1 MFKETG
7 YGNISGFLTYRFIYA
22 ETRKHDNLKVYETNG
37 KEGEGYMKRRI
48 FAGFLAGVLI
58 LGSST
63 VYAEVGG
70 IDIIGDTVVEI
81 GTETIAASA
90 DENETED
97 ANLVQSYH
105 GEEEIKVSSL
115 QELEPGADRGVHTSS
130 YISPYITSIKN
141 QNPYGTCWAHAAMAS
156 AEADLWKKGLADS
169 TIDLSEWQLAYFF
182 YHTVED
188 PLGGTAG
195 DSVTVVTDSSAEDYL
210 DRGGNQQLATY
221 RLATWQGVTQE
232 ADAPYSTVYNDR
244 TKTLDDALAYGKDA
258 YHLENAY
265 WVSMKDRDIV
275 KQLIMEYGACAASYY
290 HDSAYFNSSSQWNRS
305 EPLAEYKPTGTS
317 TNHAITIVGWDDNY
331 SKDNFGTYKPS
342 SNGAWLC
349 KNSWGSNWSKDG
361 LFYISYEDSPNL
373 NGNAYFYD
381 YGTGDN
387 YDYNYQYDGG
397 VGMSTYSVANAA
409 NVYTANSAE
418 TLKAVGFYTEDVQYT
433 CTIKI
438 YKNCTGNPVS
448 GTLVSTQTATEPY
461 AGFHTVVLDTPVD
474 LNAGD
479 TYSVVVYQTTSS
491 GTPKV
496 PIDVSFSWNWLTG
509 VSSAKTG
516 QSFISSSGSYWQ
528 DVSASGYNCRIKAYT
543 DKRDTTTPADV
554 KVSRI
559 TLSASTG
566 LTLTK
571 GQTQKLTATVA
582 PANATNKT
590 VTWKTS
596 NKNVATVSENG
607 LVTAVGGG
615 DATITCTAKDGSNV
629 KATCKVTVTVPVS
642 GIQLS
647 QTSAAL
653 TVGDTLTLTKTIYP
667 SDATNQ
673 AVTWMSSSDAVASV
687 DSNGK
692 ITAKTA
698 GSAVITC
705 KSVSD
710 NSVVG
715 ICNVTVKA
723 KVQTPSEI
731 KVNKITL
738 NKTTA
743 SVTKG
748 KTLQLIATVT
758 PGNATKKEVK
768 WSTSNKNV
776 ATVSENGLVTA
787 VGGGDATIT
796 CTAKDGSNVKAT
808 CKVTVTVPV
817 SGIQLSQTSAALTVG
832 DTLTLTK
839 TIYPSDATNQAVT
852 WMSSSD
858 AVASVDSNGKIT
870 AKTAGSAVIT
880 CKSVS
885 DNSVVGIC
893 NVTVKAKVQTP
904 SEIKVNK
911 ITLNKTTAS
920 VTKGKTLQLIATVT
934 PGNATKKEVKW
945 STSNKNVA
953 MVSTSGLVTAK
964 SAGTATITC
973 TAQDG
978 SGVKA
983 TCKITVKNPV
993 VKVTKVTLNKTTAT
1007 LAPKETLT
1015 LKATV
1020 TPTNATNKAVTWK
1033 SSNTKI
1039 ATVSSS
1045 GKVTAKA
1052 AGTVT
1057 ITCRAKD
1064 GSGKKATCK
1073 ITVYTNTEAYVARIY
1088 TKALGR
1094 AAEPAGLKYW
1104 VGEINAKRKT
1114 PVEVAELFFFA
1125 PEFTNKKLNNTAY
1138 VKVLYRTFMGREAD
1152 QGGLNY
1158 WIGRLNKG
1166 ESRKSVLE
1174 AFAGCPEFKQIVKSF
1189 GL

>member
-1 MFKETG
+1 
-7 YGNISGFLTYRFIYA
+7 
-22 ETRKHDNLKVYETNG
+22 
-37 KEGEGYMKRRI
+37 MKRRI
-48 FAGFLAGVLI
+48 LAGILAGVL
-58 LGSST
+58 LMGT
-63 VYAEVGG
+63 TAVYAETGNADG
-70 IDIIGDTVVEI
+70 NDIITGI
-81 GTETIAASA
+81 ISTETGVKSVDEGGVQGNDA
-90 DENETED
+90 DMI
-97 ANLVQSYH
+97 LSYH

-397 VGMSTYSVANAA
+397 VGLSTYSVANAA

-582 PANATNKT
+582 PANAT
-590 VTWKTS
+590 
-596 NKNVATVSENG
+596 
-607 LVTAVGGG
+607 
-615 DATITCTAKDGSNV
+615 
-629 KATCKVTVTVPVS
+629 
-642 GIQLS
+642 
-647 QTSAAL
+647 
-653 TVGDTLTLTKTIYP
+653 
-667 SDATNQ
+667 
-673 AVTWMSSSDAVASV
+673 
-687 DSNGK
+687 
-692 ITAKTA
+692 
-698 GSAVITC
+698 
-705 KSVSD
+705 
-710 NSVVG
+710 
-715 ICNVTVKA
+715 
-723 KVQTPSEI
+723 
-731 KVNKITL
+731 
-738 NKTTA
+738 
-743 SVTKG
+743 
-748 KTLQLIATVT
+748 
-758 PGNATKKEVK
+758 KKEVK

-852 WMSSSD
+852 WTSSSD

-870 AKTAGSAVIT
+870 AKTAGSAMIT

-920 VTKGKTLQLIATVT
+920 VTKGKTLQLTATVT

-1104 VGEINAKRKT
+1104 VGEIKAKRKT

-1166 ESRKSVLE
+1166 ESRKSVLK

>member
-1 MFKETG
+1 
-7 YGNISGFLTYRFIYA
+7 
-22 ETRKHDNLKVYETNG
+22 
-37 KEGEGYMKRRI
+37 MKRRI
-48 FAGFLAGVLI
+48 LAGILAGVL
-58 LGSST
+58 LMGT
-63 VYAEVGG
+63 TAVYAETGNTDG
-70 IDIIGDTVVEI
+70 NDIITGI
-81 GTETIAASA
+81 ISTETGVKSVDEGGVQGDDA
-90 DENETED
+90 DMI
-97 ANLVQSYH
+97 LSYQ

-397 VGMSTYSVANAA
+397 VGLSTYSVANAA

-543 DKRDTTTPADV
+543 DKRDTTAPADV

-566 LTLTK
+566 LALTK

-582 PANATNKT
+582 PANATNKA

-596 NKNVATVSENG
+596 DKNVATVSENG

-615 DATITCTAKDGSNV
+615 DATITCTAQDGSGV

-673 AVTWMSSSDAVASV
+673 AVTWTSSSDVVASV

-748 KTLQLIATVT
+748 KTLQLT
-758 PGNATKKEVK
+758 
-768 WSTSNKNV
+768 
-776 ATVSENGLVTA
+776 
-787 VGGGDATIT
+787 
-796 CTAKDGSNVKAT
+796 
-808 CKVTVTVPV
+808 
-817 SGIQLSQTSAALTVG
+817 
-832 DTLTLTK
+832 
-839 TIYPSDATNQAVT
+839 
-852 WMSSSD
+852 
-858 AVASVDSNGKIT
+858 
-870 AKTAGSAVIT
+870 
-880 CKSVS
+880 
-885 DNSVVGIC
+885 
-893 NVTVKAKVQTP
+893 
-904 SEIKVNK
+904 
-911 ITLNKTTAS
+911 
-920 VTKGKTLQLIATVT
+920 ATVT

-964 SAGTATITC
+964 SAGTAIITC
-973 TAQDG
+973 TAKDE
-978 SGVKA
+978 SNVKA

-1166 ESRKSVLE
+1166 ESRKSVLK

>member
-1 MFKETG
+1 
-7 YGNISGFLTYRFIYA
+7 
-22 ETRKHDNLKVYETNG
+22 
-37 KEGEGYMKRRI
+37 MKRRI
-48 FAGFLAGVLI
+48 LAGILAGVL
-58 LGSST
+58 LMGT
-63 VYAEVGG
+63 TAVYAETGNADG
-70 IDIIGDTVVEI
+70 NDIITGI
-81 GTETIAASA
+81 ISTETGVKSVDEGGVQGNDA
-90 DENETED
+90 DMI
-97 ANLVQSYH
+97 LSYH

-397 VGMSTYSVANAA
+397 VGLSTYSVANAA

-566 LTLTK
+566 LALTK

-582 PANATNKT
+582 PANATNQA

-596 NKNVATVSENG
+596 DKNVATVSENG

-615 DATITCTAKDGSNV
+615 DATITCTAKDGSGV

-673 AVTWMSSSDAVASV
+673 AVTWTSSSDAVASV

-748 KTLQLIATVT
+748 KTLQLTATVA

-776 ATVSENGLVTA
+776 ATVS
-787 VGGGDATIT
+787 
-796 CTAKDGSNVKAT
+796 
-808 CKVTVTVPV
+808 P
-817 SGIQLSQTSAALTVG
+817 
-832 DTLTLTK
+832 
-839 TIYPSDATNQAVT
+839 
-852 WMSSSD
+852 
-858 AVASVDSNGKIT
+858 
-870 AKTAGSAVIT
+870 
-880 CKSVS
+880 
-885 DNSVVGIC
+885 
-893 NVTVKAKVQTP
+893 
-904 SEIKVNK
+904 
-911 ITLNKTTAS
+911 
-920 VTKGKTLQLIATVT
+920 
-934 PGNATKKEVKW
+934 
-945 STSNKNVA
+945 
-953 MVSTSGLVTAK
+953 SGLVTAK

-1104 VGEINAKRKT
+1104 VGEIKAKRKT
-1114 PVEVAELFFFA
+1114 LVEVAELFFFA

-1166 ESRKSVLE
+1166 ESRKSVLK

>member
-1 MFKETG
+1 
-7 YGNISGFLTYRFIYA
+7 
-22 ETRKHDNLKVYETNG
+22 
-37 KEGEGYMKRRI
+37 MKRRI
-48 FAGFLAGVLI
+48 LAGILAGVL
-58 LGSST
+58 LMGT
-63 VYAEVGG
+63 TAVYAETGNADG
-70 IDIIGDTVVEI
+70 NDIITGI
-81 GTETIAASA
+81 ISTETGVKSVDEGGVQGDDA
-90 DENETED
+90 DMI
-97 ANLVQSYH
+97 LSYH

-169 TIDLSEWQLAYFF
+169 TINLSEWQLAYFF

-195 DSVTVVTDSSAEDYL
+195 DSVTVVTDSGVEDYL

-397 VGMSTYSVANAA
+397 VGLSTYSVANAA

-582 PANATNKT
+582 PANATNQA

-596 NKNVATVSENG
+596 DKNVATVSENG

-629 KATCKVTVTVPVS
+629 KATCKVTVTVPIS

-647 QTSAAL
+647 QTSATL

-673 AVTWMSSSDAVASV
+673 AVTWTSSSDAVASV

-748 KTLQLIATVT
+748 KTLQLT
-758 PGNATKKEVK
+758 
-768 WSTSNKNV
+768 
-776 ATVSENGLVTA
+776 
-787 VGGGDATIT
+787 
-796 CTAKDGSNVKAT
+796 
-808 CKVTVTVPV
+808 
-817 SGIQLSQTSAALTVG
+817 
-832 DTLTLTK
+832 
-839 TIYPSDATNQAVT
+839 
-852 WMSSSD
+852 
-858 AVASVDSNGKIT
+858 
-870 AKTAGSAVIT
+870 
-880 CKSVS
+880 
-885 DNSVVGIC
+885 
-893 NVTVKAKVQTP
+893 
-904 SEIKVNK
+904 
-911 ITLNKTTAS
+911 
-920 VTKGKTLQLIATVT
+920 ATVT

-978 SGVKA
+978 SSVKA

-1020 TPTNATNKAVTWK
+1020 TPTNAINKAVTWK

>member
-1 MFKETG
+1 
-7 YGNISGFLTYRFIYA
+7 
-22 ETRKHDNLKVYETNG
+22 
-37 KEGEGYMKRRI
+37 MKRRI
-48 FAGFLAGVLI
+48 LAGILAGVL
-58 LGSST
+58 LMGT
-63 VYAEVGG
+63 TAVYAETGNTDG
-70 IDIIGDTVVEI
+70 NDIITGI
-81 GTETIAASA
+81 ISTETGVKSVDEGGVQGDDA
-90 DENETED
+90 DMI
-97 ANLVQSYH
+97 LSYH
-105 GEEEIKVSSL
+105 GEEEIKISSL

-543 DKRDTTTPADV
+543 DKRDTTAPADV

-566 LTLTK
+566 LALTK

-582 PANATNKT
+582 PANATNKA

-596 NKNVATVSENG
+596 DKNVATVSENG

-615 DATITCTAKDGSNV
+615 DATITCTAQDGSGV

-673 AVTWMSSSDAVASV
+673 AVTWTSSSDVVASV

-748 KTLQLIATVT
+748 KTLQLT
-758 PGNATKKEVK
+758 
-768 WSTSNKNV
+768 
-776 ATVSENGLVTA
+776 
-787 VGGGDATIT
+787 
-796 CTAKDGSNVKAT
+796 
-808 CKVTVTVPV
+808 
-817 SGIQLSQTSAALTVG
+817 
-832 DTLTLTK
+832 
-839 TIYPSDATNQAVT
+839 
-852 WMSSSD
+852 
-858 AVASVDSNGKIT
+858 
-870 AKTAGSAVIT
+870 
-880 CKSVS
+880 
-885 DNSVVGIC
+885 
-893 NVTVKAKVQTP
+893 
-904 SEIKVNK
+904 
-911 ITLNKTTAS
+911 
-920 VTKGKTLQLIATVT
+920 ATVT

-964 SAGTATITC
+964 SAGTAIITC
-973 TAQDG
+973 TAKDE
-978 SGVKA
+978 SNVKA

-1166 ESRKSVLE
+1166 ESRKSVLK

>member
-1 MFKETG
+1 
-7 YGNISGFLTYRFIYA
+7 
-22 ETRKHDNLKVYETNG
+22 
-37 KEGEGYMKRRI
+37 MKRRI
-48 FAGFLAGVLI
+48 LAGILAGVL
-58 LGSST
+58 LMGT
-63 VYAEVGG
+63 TAVYAETGNTDG
-70 IDIIGDTVVEI
+70 NDIITGI
-81 GTETIAASA
+81 ISTETGVKSVDEGGVQGDDA
-90 DENETED
+90 DMI
-97 ANLVQSYH
+97 LSYQ

-397 VGMSTYSVANAA
+397 VGLSTYSVANAA

-582 PANATNKT
+582 PANATNQA

-596 NKNVATVSENG
+596 DKNVATVSPSG
-607 LVTAVGGG
+607 LVTAKSAGT
-615 DATITCTAKDGSNV
+615 ATITCTAQDGSGV

-673 AVTWMSSSDAVASV
+673 AVTWTSSSDAVASV

-748 KTLQLIATVT
+748 KTLQLTATVT
-758 PGNATKKEVK
+758 P
-768 WSTSNKNV
+768 S
-776 ATVSENGLVTA
+776 
-787 VGGGDATIT
+787 
-796 CTAKDGSNVKAT
+796 
-808 CKVTVTVPV
+808 
-817 SGIQLSQTSAALTVG
+817 
-832 DTLTLTK
+832 
-839 TIYPSDATNQAVT
+839 
-852 WMSSSD
+852 
-858 AVASVDSNGKIT
+858 
-870 AKTAGSAVIT
+870 
-880 CKSVS
+880 
-885 DNSVVGIC
+885 
-893 NVTVKAKVQTP
+893 
-904 SEIKVNK
+904 
-911 ITLNKTTAS
+911 
-920 VTKGKTLQLIATVT
+920 
-934 PGNATKKEVKW
+934 NATKKEVKW

-953 MVSTSGLVTAK
+953 MVSPSGLVTTK
-964 SAGTATITC
+964 SAGTAIITC

-978 SGVKA
+978 SNVKA

-1020 TPTNATNKAVTWK
+1020 APTNATNKAVTWK

-1166 ESRKSVLE
+1166 ESRKSVLK

>member
-1 MFKETG
+1 
-7 YGNISGFLTYRFIYA
+7 
-22 ETRKHDNLKVYETNG
+22 
-37 KEGEGYMKRRI
+37 MKKRI
-48 FAGFLAGVLI
+48 FAGFLAGI
-58 LGSST
+58 LLMGT
-63 VYAEVGG
+63 TAVYAETGSADRDDITIG
-70 IDIIGDTVVEI
+70 IGAETVAESVDED
-81 GTETIAASA
+81 GTEYT
-90 DENETED
+90 D
-97 ANLVQSYH
+97 ANLILNYH
-105 GEEEIKVSSL
+105 GEDEIRVSSL
-115 QELEPGADRGVHTSS
+115 QELEPGADHGDLAAS
-130 YISPYITSIKN
+130 YKSPYITAIKD

-182 YHTVED
+182 FHTVED

-195 DSVTVVTDSSAEDYL
+195 DSVTVVTDSSVEDYL

-232 ADAPYSTVYNDR
+232 VDAPYSTVYNDR
-244 TKTLDDALAYGKDA
+244 TKTLDDSLAYGKDV

-265 WVSMKDRDIV
+265 WVSMKDRDVV
-275 KQLIMEYGACAASYY
+275 KQLIMQYGACAASYY
-290 HDSAYFNSSSQWNRS
+290 HASAYYNSTSQWYRS
-305 EPLAEYKPTGTS
+305 EPLAEYKPTGTT

-342 SNGAWLC
+342 SDGAWLC
-349 KNSWGSNWSKDG
+349 KNSWGEDWSKDG
-361 LFYISYEDSPNL
+361 LFYISYEDAPNL
-373 NGNAYFYD
+373 NGTATFFD
-381 YGTGDN
+381 YGAGDN

-397 VGMSTYSVANAA
+397 VGTASYSVANAA
-409 NVYTANSAE
+409 NIYTANSAE
-418 TLKAVGFYTEDVQYT
+418 TLKAVGIYTNDVQYT

-438 YKNCTGNPVS
+438 YKSCTGGPIS
-448 GTLVSTQTATEPY
+448 GTLVSTQTVTEPY
-461 AGFHTVVLDTPVD
+461 AGFHTIVLDTPVD
-474 LNAGD
+474 LEAGD
-479 TYSVVVYQTTSS
+479 TYSVVVCQTSASS
-491 GTPKV
+491 SPKV
-496 PIDVSFSWNWLTG
+496 QVDSSFSWSWLTG

-516 QSFISSSGSYWQ
+516 QSFISSNGSYWQ
-528 DVSASGYNCRIKAYT
+528 DVSSSGYNCRIKAYT

-596 NKNVATVSENG
+596 DKNVATVSENG

-615 DATITCTAKDGSNV
+615 DATITCTAQDGSGV
-629 KATCKVTVTVPVS
+629 KATCKVAVTVPVS

-748 KTLQLIATVT
+748 KTLQLTATVT
-758 PGNATKKEVK
+758 PGNATNQEVK

-776 ATVSENGLVTA
+776 ATVS
-787 VGGGDATIT
+787 
-796 CTAKDGSNVKAT
+796 
-808 CKVTVTVPV
+808 
-817 SGIQLSQTSAALTVG
+817 
-832 DTLTLTK
+832 
-839 TIYPSDATNQAVT
+839 
-852 WMSSSD
+852 
-858 AVASVDSNGKIT
+858 SNGK
-870 AKTAGSAVIT
+870 
-880 CKSVS
+880 
-885 DNSVVGIC
+885 
-893 NVTVKAKVQTP
+893 
-904 SEIKVNK
+904 
-911 ITLNKTTAS
+911 
-920 VTKGKTLQLIATVT
+920 
-934 PGNATKKEVKW
+934 
-945 STSNKNVA
+945 
-953 MVSTSGLVTAK
+953 VTAK
-964 SAGTATITC
+964 LAGTATITC

>member
-1 MFKETG
+1 
-7 YGNISGFLTYRFIYA
+7 
-22 ETRKHDNLKVYETNG
+22 
-37 KEGEGYMKRRI
+37 
-48 FAGFLAGVLI
+48 
-58 LGSST
+58 
-63 VYAEVGG
+63 
-70 IDIIGDTVVEI
+70 
-81 GTETIAASA
+81 
-90 DENETED
+90 
-97 ANLVQSYH
+97 
-105 GEEEIKVSSL
+105 
-115 QELEPGADRGVHTSS
+115 
-130 YISPYITSIKN
+130 
-141 QNPYGTCWAHAAMAS
+141 
-156 AEADLWKKGLADS
+156 
-169 TIDLSEWQLAYFF
+169 
-182 YHTVED
+182 
-188 PLGGTAG
+188 
-195 DSVTVVTDSSAEDYL
+195 
-210 DRGGNQQLATY
+210 
-221 RLATWQGVTQE
+221 
-232 ADAPYSTVYNDR
+232 
-244 TKTLDDALAYGKDA
+244 
-258 YHLENAY
+258 
-265 WVSMKDRDIV
+265 
-275 KQLIMEYGACAASYY
+275 MEYGACAASYC
-290 HDSAYFNSSSQWNRS
+290 HDKKYYNSTDQWYRS
-305 EPLAEYKPTGTS
+305 EPLAEYNPTETN

-361 LFYISYEDSPNL
+361 LFYISYEDVPNL

-397 VGMSTYSVANAA
+397 VYNGWYPYYASNAA

-479 TYSVVVYQTTSS
+479 TYSVVVSQTTVNGSS
-491 GTPKV
+491 LVLVDK
-496 PIDVSFSWNWLTG
+496 SFSWTWLAS
-509 VSSAKTG
+509 VSSTKTG
-516 QSFISSSGSYWQ
+516 QSFISSSGSSWT

-571 GQTQKLTATVA
+571 GQTQKLTATVV
-582 PANATNKT
+582 PANATNKA

-596 NKNVATVSENG
+596 DKNVATVSENG
-607 LVTAVGGG
+607 LVTAKSAGT
-615 DATITCTAKDGSNV
+615 AIITCTAKDGSNV

-673 AVTWMSSSDAVASV
+673 AVTWTSSSDVVASV

-748 KTLQLIATVT
+748 KTLQLT
-758 PGNATKKEVK
+758 
-768 WSTSNKNV
+768 
-776 ATVSENGLVTA
+776 
-787 VGGGDATIT
+787 
-796 CTAKDGSNVKAT
+796 
-808 CKVTVTVPV
+808 
-817 SGIQLSQTSAALTVG
+817 
-832 DTLTLTK
+832 
-839 TIYPSDATNQAVT
+839 
-852 WMSSSD
+852 
-858 AVASVDSNGKIT
+858 
-870 AKTAGSAVIT
+870 
-880 CKSVS
+880 
-885 DNSVVGIC
+885 
-893 NVTVKAKVQTP
+893 
-904 SEIKVNK
+904 
-911 ITLNKTTAS
+911 
-920 VTKGKTLQLIATVT
+920 ATVT

-953 MVSTSGLVTAK
+953 MVSPSGLVTAK

>member
-1 MFKETG
+1 
-7 YGNISGFLTYRFIYA
+7 
-22 ETRKHDNLKVYETNG
+22 
-37 KEGEGYMKRRI
+37 MKRRI
-48 FAGFLAGVLI
+48 LAGILAGVL
-58 LGSST
+58 LMGT
-63 VYAEVGG
+63 TAVYAETGNADG
-70 IDIIGDTVVEI
+70 NDIITGI
-81 GTETIAASA
+81 ISTETGVKSVDEGGVQGDDA
-90 DENETED
+90 DMI
-97 ANLVQSYH
+97 LSYH

-397 VGMSTYSVANAA
+397 VGLSTYSVANAA

-566 LTLTK
+566 LALTK

-582 PANATNKT
+582 PANATKKE
-590 VTWKTS
+590 VKWSTS
-596 NKNVATVSENG
+596 NKNVAMVSTSG
-607 LVTAVGGG
+607 LVTAKSAGT
-615 DATITCTAKDGSNV
+615 ATITCTAQDGSGV

-673 AVTWMSSSDAVASV
+673 AVTWTSSSDAVASV

-748 KTLQLIATVT
+748 KTLQLTATV
-758 PGNATKKEVK
+758 A
-768 WSTSNKNV
+768 
-776 ATVSENGLVTA
+776 
-787 VGGGDATIT
+787 
-796 CTAKDGSNVKAT
+796 
-808 CKVTVTVPV
+808 
-817 SGIQLSQTSAALTVG
+817 
-832 DTLTLTK
+832 
-839 TIYPSDATNQAVT
+839 
-852 WMSSSD
+852 
-858 AVASVDSNGKIT
+858 
-870 AKTAGSAVIT
+870 
-880 CKSVS
+880 
-885 DNSVVGIC
+885 
-893 NVTVKAKVQTP
+893 
-904 SEIKVNK
+904 
-911 ITLNKTTAS
+911 
-920 VTKGKTLQLIATVT
+920 

-1152 QGGLNY
+1152 QGGLSY

>member
-1 MFKETG
+1 
-7 YGNISGFLTYRFIYA
+7 
-22 ETRKHDNLKVYETNG
+22 
-37 KEGEGYMKRRI
+37 MKRRI

-97 ANLVQSYH
+97 ANLVLSYH
-105 GEEEIKVSSL
+105 GEEEIKISSL

-397 VGMSTYSVANAA
+397 VGLSTYSVANAA

-566 LTLTK
+566 LALTK

-596 NKNVATVSENG
+596 DKNVATVSENG

-673 AVTWMSSSDAVASV
+673 AVTWTSSSDAVASV

-723 KVQTPSEI
+723 KVQPPSEI

-748 KTLQLIATVT
+748 KNLQLTATV
-758 PGNATKKEVK
+758 A
-768 WSTSNKNV
+768 
-776 ATVSENGLVTA
+776 
-787 VGGGDATIT
+787 
-796 CTAKDGSNVKAT
+796 
-808 CKVTVTVPV
+808 
-817 SGIQLSQTSAALTVG
+817 
-832 DTLTLTK
+832 
-839 TIYPSDATNQAVT
+839 
-852 WMSSSD
+852 
-858 AVASVDSNGKIT
+858 
-870 AKTAGSAVIT
+870 
-880 CKSVS
+880 
-885 DNSVVGIC
+885 
-893 NVTVKAKVQTP
+893 
-904 SEIKVNK
+904 
-911 ITLNKTTAS
+911 
-920 VTKGKTLQLIATVT
+920 

-953 MVSTSGLVTAK
+953 MVSPSGLVTAK

-1057 ITCRAKD
+1057 ITCRTKD

>member
-1 MFKETG
+1 M
-7 YGNISGFLTYRFIYA
+7 SGFVLYMQNSGNMVTLKYR
-22 ETRKHDNLKVYETNG
+22 ETDGR
-37 KEGEGYMKRRI
+37 EGEGYMKRRI
-48 FAGFLAGVLI
+48 FAGFLAGVLL
-58 LGSST
+58 LGSTT
-63 VYAEVGG
+63 VYAATGVGAE
-70 IDIIGDTVVEI
+70 TVAEPADEA
-81 GTETIAASA
+81 GTEYTDTNPIL
-90 DENETED
+90 N
-97 ANLVQSYH
+97 YH

-115 QELEPGADRGVHTSS
+115 QELEPGADHGDLAAS
-130 YISPYITSIKN
+130 YKSPYITAIKD

-182 YHTVED
+182 FHTVED

-195 DSVTVVTDSSAEDYL
+195 DSVTVVTDSSVEDYL

-232 ADAPYSTVYNDR
+232 VDAPYSTVYNDR
-244 TKTLDDALAYGKDA
+244 TKTLDDSLAYGKDV

-265 WVSMKDRDIV
+265 WVSMKDRDVV
-275 KQLIMEYGACAASYY
+275 KQLIMQYGACAASYY
-290 HDSAYFNSSSQWNRS
+290 HASAYYNSTSQWYRS
-305 EPLAEYKPTGTS
+305 EPLAEYKPTGTT

-342 SNGAWLC
+342 SDGAWLC
-349 KNSWGSNWSKDG
+349 KNSWGEDWSKDG
-361 LFYISYEDSPNL
+361 LFYISYEDAPNL
-373 NGNAYFYD
+373 NGTATFFD
-381 YGTGDN
+381 YGAGDN

-397 VGMSTYSVANAA
+397 VGTASYSVANAA
-409 NVYTANSAE
+409 NIYTANSAE
-418 TLKAVGFYTEDVQYT
+418 TLKAVGIYTNDVQYT

-438 YKNCTGNPVS
+438 YKSCTGGPIS
-448 GTLVSTQTATEPY
+448 GMLVSTQTVTEPY
-461 AGFHTVVLDTPVD
+461 AGFHTIVLDTPVD
-474 LNAGD
+474 LEAGD
-479 TYSVVVYQTTSS
+479 TYSVVVCQTSASS
-491 GTPKV
+491 SPKV
-496 PIDVSFSWNWLTG
+496 QVDSSFSWSWLTG

-516 QSFISSSGSYWQ
+516 QSFISSNGSYWQ
-528 DVSASGYNCRIKAYT
+528 DVSSSGYNCRIKAYT

-582 PANATNKT
+582 PANATNQT
-590 VTWKTS
+590 VAWSTS
-596 NKNVATVSENG
+596 DKNVATVSENG
-607 LVTAVGGG
+607 LVTAKSAGT
-615 DATITCTAKDGSNV
+615 ATITCTAQDGSNV

-673 AVTWMSSSDAVASV
+673 AVTWTSSAVSVASV

-723 KVQTPSEI
+723 KVQTPTEI
-731 KVNKITL
+731 KVSTISL

-748 KTLQLIATVT
+748 KTLQLTATVT
-758 PGNATKKEVK
+758 PTNAT
-768 WSTSNKNV
+768 NKV
-776 ATVSENGLVTA
+776 
-787 VGGGDATIT
+787 
-796 CTAKDGSNVKAT
+796 
-808 CKVTVTVPV
+808 
-817 SGIQLSQTSAALTVG
+817 
-832 DTLTLTK
+832 
-839 TIYPSDATNQAVT
+839 VT
-852 WMSSSD
+852 WRTSD
-858 AVASVDSNGKIT
+858 
-870 AKTAGSAVIT
+870 
-880 CKSVS
+880 
-885 DNSVVGIC
+885 
-893 NVTVKAKVQTP
+893 
-904 SEIKVNK
+904 
-911 ITLNKTTAS
+911 
-920 VTKGKTLQLIATVT
+920 
-934 PGNATKKEVKW
+934 
-945 STSNKNVA
+945 KNVA
-953 MVSTSGLVTAK
+953 MVSENGLVTAK

-973 TAQDG
+973 TAKDG
-978 SGVKA
+978 SNVKA

-1057 ITCRAKD
+1057 ITCTAKD

-1158 WIGRLNKG
+1158 WVGRLNKG

>member
-1 MFKETG
+1 
-7 YGNISGFLTYRFIYA
+7 
-22 ETRKHDNLKVYETNG
+22 
-37 KEGEGYMKRRI
+37 MKRRI
-48 FAGFLAGVLI
+48 LAGILAGVL
-58 LGSST
+58 LMGT
-63 VYAEVGG
+63 TAVYAETGNADG
-70 IDIIGDTVVEI
+70 NDIITGI
-81 GTETIAASA
+81 ISTETGVKSV
-90 DENETED
+90 DEGG
-97 ANLVQSYH
+97 VQSDDADMILSYQ

-397 VGMSTYSVANAA
+397 VGLSTYSVANAA

-566 LTLTK
+566 LALTK

-582 PANATNKT
+582 PANATNQA

-596 NKNVATVSENG
+596 DKNVATVSVNG

-615 DATITCTAKDGSNV
+615 DATITCTAQDGSGV

-673 AVTWMSSSDAVASV
+673 TVTWTSSSDAVASV

-748 KTLQLIATVT
+748 KTLQLT
-758 PGNATKKEVK
+758 
-768 WSTSNKNV
+768 
-776 ATVSENGLVTA
+776 
-787 VGGGDATIT
+787 
-796 CTAKDGSNVKAT
+796 
-808 CKVTVTVPV
+808 
-817 SGIQLSQTSAALTVG
+817 
-832 DTLTLTK
+832 
-839 TIYPSDATNQAVT
+839 
-852 WMSSSD
+852 
-858 AVASVDSNGKIT
+858 
-870 AKTAGSAVIT
+870 
-880 CKSVS
+880 
-885 DNSVVGIC
+885 
-893 NVTVKAKVQTP
+893 
-904 SEIKVNK
+904 
-911 ITLNKTTAS
+911 
-920 VTKGKTLQLIATVT
+920 ATVT

-953 MVSTSGLVTAK
+953 MVSPSGLVTAK

-1020 TPTNATNKAVTWK
+1020 APTNVTNKAVTWK

-1166 ESRKSVLE
+1166 ESRKSVLK

>member
-7 YGNISGFLTYRFIYA
+7 YGNISGFLTYCFIYA
-22 ETRKHDNLKVYETNG
+22 EARKHDNLKVYETNG

-97 ANLVQSYH
+97 ANLIQSYH

-195 DSVTVVTDSSAEDYL
+195 DSVTVVGDTYL

-232 ADAPYSTVYNDR
+232 ADAPYSTVYNDS

-275 KQLIMEYGACAASYY
+275 KQLIMEYGACAASYC
-290 HDSAYFNSSSQWNRS
+290 HDKKYYNSTDQWYRS
-305 EPLAEYKPTGTS
+305 EPLAEYNPTETN

-361 LFYISYEDSPNL
+361 LFYISYEDVPNL

-397 VGMSTYSVANAA
+397 VYNGWYPYYASNAA

-479 TYSVVVYQTTSS
+479 TYSVVVSQTTVNGSS
-491 GTPKV
+491 LVLVDK
-496 PIDVSFSWNWLTG
+496 SFSWTWLAS
-509 VSSAKTG
+509 VSSTKTG
-516 QSFISSSGSYWQ
+516 QSFISSSGSSWT

-571 GQTQKLTATVA
+571 GQTQKLTATVV
-582 PANATNKT
+582 PANATNKA

-596 NKNVATVSENG
+596 DKNVATVSENG
-607 LVTAVGGG
+607 LVTAKSAGT
-615 DATITCTAKDGSNV
+615 ATITCTAQDGSGV

-673 AVTWMSSSDAVASV
+673 AVTWTSSSDAVASV

-748 KTLQLIATVT
+748 KTLQLTATVT
-758 PGNATKKEVK
+758 P
-768 WSTSNKNV
+768 S
-776 ATVSENGLVTA
+776 
-787 VGGGDATIT
+787 
-796 CTAKDGSNVKAT
+796 
-808 CKVTVTVPV
+808 
-817 SGIQLSQTSAALTVG
+817 
-832 DTLTLTK
+832 
-839 TIYPSDATNQAVT
+839 
-852 WMSSSD
+852 
-858 AVASVDSNGKIT
+858 
-870 AKTAGSAVIT
+870 
-880 CKSVS
+880 
-885 DNSVVGIC
+885 
-893 NVTVKAKVQTP
+893 
-904 SEIKVNK
+904 
-911 ITLNKTTAS
+911 
-920 VTKGKTLQLIATVT
+920 
-934 PGNATKKEVKW
+934 NATKKEVKW

-953 MVSTSGLVTAK
+953 MVSPSGLVTTK
-964 SAGTATITC
+964 SAGTAIITC

-978 SGVKA
+978 SNVKA

-1020 TPTNATNKAVTWK
+1020 APTNATNKAVTWK

-1166 ESRKSVLE
+1166 ESRKSVLK

>member
-1 MFKETG
+1 
-7 YGNISGFLTYRFIYA
+7 
-22 ETRKHDNLKVYETNG
+22 
-37 KEGEGYMKRRI
+37 MKRRI
-48 FAGFLAGVLI
+48 LAGILAGVL
-58 LGSST
+58 LMGT
-63 VYAEVGG
+63 TAVYAETGNADG
-70 IDIIGDTVVEI
+70 NDIITGI
-81 GTETIAASA
+81 ISTETGVKSV
-90 DENETED
+90 DEGG
-97 ANLVQSYH
+97 VQSDDADMILSYQ

-232 ADAPYSTVYNDR
+232 EDAPYSTVYNDR

-361 LFYISYEDSPNL
+361 LFYISYEDSQNL

-397 VGMSTYSVANAA
+397 VGLSTYSVANAA

-496 PIDVSFSWNWLTG
+496 PIDISFSWNWLTG

-566 LTLTK
+566 LALTK

-582 PANATNKT
+582 PANATKKE
-590 VTWKTS
+590 VKWSTS
-596 NKNVATVSENG
+596 NKNVATVSPSG
-607 LVTAVGGG
+607 LVTAKSAGT
-615 DATITCTAKDGSNV
+615 ATITCTAQDGSGV

-748 KTLQLIATVT
+748 KTLQLTATV
-758 PGNATKKEVK
+758 A
-768 WSTSNKNV
+768 
-776 ATVSENGLVTA
+776 
-787 VGGGDATIT
+787 
-796 CTAKDGSNVKAT
+796 
-808 CKVTVTVPV
+808 
-817 SGIQLSQTSAALTVG
+817 
-832 DTLTLTK
+832 
-839 TIYPSDATNQAVT
+839 
-852 WMSSSD
+852 
-858 AVASVDSNGKIT
+858 
-870 AKTAGSAVIT
+870 
-880 CKSVS
+880 
-885 DNSVVGIC
+885 
-893 NVTVKAKVQTP
+893 
-904 SEIKVNK
+904 
-911 ITLNKTTAS
+911 
-920 VTKGKTLQLIATVT
+920 

>member
-1 MFKETG
+1 
-7 YGNISGFLTYRFIYA
+7 
-22 ETRKHDNLKVYETNG
+22 
-37 KEGEGYMKRRI
+37 MKRRI

-97 ANLVQSYH
+97 ANLVLSYH
-105 GEEEIKVSSL
+105 GEEEIKISSL

-397 VGMSTYSVANAA
+397 VGLSTYSVANAA

-566 LTLTK
+566 LALTK

-596 NKNVATVSENG
+596 DKNVATVSENG

-615 DATITCTAKDGSNV
+615 DATITCTAQDGSGV

-673 AVTWMSSSDAVASV
+673 AVTWTSSSDAVASV

-748 KTLQLIATVT
+748 KNLQLTATV
-758 PGNATKKEVK
+758 A
-768 WSTSNKNV
+768 
-776 ATVSENGLVTA
+776 
-787 VGGGDATIT
+787 
-796 CTAKDGSNVKAT
+796 
-808 CKVTVTVPV
+808 
-817 SGIQLSQTSAALTVG
+817 
-832 DTLTLTK
+832 
-839 TIYPSDATNQAVT
+839 
-852 WMSSSD
+852 
-858 AVASVDSNGKIT
+858 
-870 AKTAGSAVIT
+870 
-880 CKSVS
+880 
-885 DNSVVGIC
+885 
-893 NVTVKAKVQTP
+893 
-904 SEIKVNK
+904 
-911 ITLNKTTAS
+911 
-920 VTKGKTLQLIATVT
+920 

-953 MVSTSGLVTAK
+953 MVSPSGLVTAK

-1057 ITCRAKD
+1057 ITCRTKD

>member
-1 MFKETG
+1 
-7 YGNISGFLTYRFIYA
+7 
-22 ETRKHDNLKVYETNG
+22 
-37 KEGEGYMKRRI
+37 MKRRI
-48 FAGFLAGVLI
+48 LAGILAGVL
-58 LGSST
+58 LMGT
-63 VYAEVGG
+63 TAVYAETGNADG
-70 IDIIGDTVVEI
+70 NDIITGI
-81 GTETIAASA
+81 ISTETGVKSVDEGGVQGNDA
-90 DENETED
+90 DMI
-97 ANLVQSYH
+97 LSYH

-232 ADAPYSTVYNDR
+232 EDAPYSTVYNDR

-397 VGMSTYSVANAA
+397 VGLSTYSVANAA

-566 LTLTK
+566 LALTK

-582 PANATNKT
+582 PANATKKE
-590 VTWKTS
+590 VKWSTS
-596 NKNVATVSENG
+596 NKNVATVSPSG
-607 LVTAVGGG
+607 LVTAKSAGT
-615 DATITCTAKDGSNV
+615 ATITCTAQDGSGV

-673 AVTWMSSSDAVASV
+673 AVTWTSSSDAVASV

-748 KTLQLIATVT
+748 KTLQLT
-758 PGNATKKEVK
+758 
-768 WSTSNKNV
+768 
-776 ATVSENGLVTA
+776 
-787 VGGGDATIT
+787 
-796 CTAKDGSNVKAT
+796 
-808 CKVTVTVPV
+808 
-817 SGIQLSQTSAALTVG
+817 
-832 DTLTLTK
+832 
-839 TIYPSDATNQAVT
+839 
-852 WMSSSD
+852 
-858 AVASVDSNGKIT
+858 
-870 AKTAGSAVIT
+870 
-880 CKSVS
+880 
-885 DNSVVGIC
+885 
-893 NVTVKAKVQTP
+893 
-904 SEIKVNK
+904 
-911 ITLNKTTAS
+911 
-920 VTKGKTLQLIATVT
+920 ATVT

-964 SAGTATITC
+964 SAGTAIITC
-973 TAQDG
+973 TAKDE
-978 SGVKA
+978 SNVKA

-1166 ESRKSVLE
+1166 ESRKSVLK

>member
-1 MFKETG
+1 
-7 YGNISGFLTYRFIYA
+7 
-22 ETRKHDNLKVYETNG
+22 
-37 KEGEGYMKRRI
+37 MKKRI
-48 FAGFLAGVLI
+48 FAGFLAGVL
-58 LGSST
+58 LMGT
-63 VYAEVGG
+63 TMVYAETGSADRDDITIG
-70 IDIIGDTVVEI
+70 IGAETVAESVDED
-81 GTETIAASA
+81 GTEYT
-90 DENETED
+90 D
-97 ANLVQSYH
+97 ANLILSYH

-115 QELEPGADRGVHTSS
+115 QELEPGADHGDLAAS
-130 YISPYITSIKN
+130 YKSPYITAIKD

-195 DSVTVVTDSSAEDYL
+195 DSVTVVGDTYL
-210 DRGGNQQLATY
+210 NRGGNQQLATY

-232 ADAPYSTVYNDR
+232 VDAPYSTVYNDR
-244 TKTLDDALAYGKDA
+244 TKTLDDSLAYGKDA

-275 KQLIMEYGACAASYY
+275 KQLIVQYGACAASYC
-290 HDSAYFNSSSQWNRS
+290 HDEKYYNSTNQWYRS
-305 EPLAEYKPTGTS
+305 EPLAEYNPTKTK

-342 SNGAWLC
+342 SDGAWLC
-349 KNSWGSNWSKDG
+349 KNSWGADWSKDG
-361 LFYISYEDSPNL
+361 LFYISYEDAPNL

-381 YGTGDN
+381 YGMGDN

-397 VGMSTYSVANAA
+397 VGLSTYSVANAA

-479 TYSVVVYQTTSS
+479 TYSVVVYQTTSN

-496 PIDVSFSWNWLTG
+496 PVDGSFSWSWLTG

-543 DKRDTTTPADV
+543 DKRDAVVTPAEV

-566 LTLTK
+566 LALTK

-582 PANATNKT
+582 PANATNQA
-590 VTWKTS
+590 VTWSTS
-596 NKNVATVSENG
+596 DKNVATVSENG

-615 DATITCTAKDGSNV
+615 DAIITCTAQDGSNV

-653 TVGDTLTLTKTIYP
+653 TVGDTLTLIKTIYP

-673 AVTWMSSSDAVASV
+673 AVTWTSSAASVASV

-723 KVQTPSEI
+723 KVQTPTEI
-731 KVNKITL
+731 KVSTITL

-748 KTLQLIATVT
+748 KTLQLTATVA
-758 PGNATKKEVK
+758 PGNATNQEVK

-776 ATVSENGLVTA
+776 ATVS
-787 VGGGDATIT
+787 
-796 CTAKDGSNVKAT
+796 
-808 CKVTVTVPV
+808 P
-817 SGIQLSQTSAALTVG
+817 
-832 DTLTLTK
+832 
-839 TIYPSDATNQAVT
+839 
-852 WMSSSD
+852 
-858 AVASVDSNGKIT
+858 
-870 AKTAGSAVIT
+870 
-880 CKSVS
+880 
-885 DNSVVGIC
+885 
-893 NVTVKAKVQTP
+893 
-904 SEIKVNK
+904 
-911 ITLNKTTAS
+911 
-920 VTKGKTLQLIATVT
+920 
-934 PGNATKKEVKW
+934 
-945 STSNKNVA
+945 
-953 MVSTSGLVTAK
+953 SGLVTAK
-964 SAGTATITC
+964 SAGTAIITC
-973 TAQDG
+973 TAKDG
-978 SGVKA
+978 SNVKA

-1057 ITCRAKD
+1057 ITCTAKD

-1073 ITVYTNTEAYVARIY
+1073 IIVYTNTEAYVARIY

>member
-1 MFKETG
+1 
-7 YGNISGFLTYRFIYA
+7 
-22 ETRKHDNLKVYETNG
+22 
-37 KEGEGYMKRRI
+37 MKRRI
-48 FAGFLAGVLI
+48 LAGILAGVL
-58 LGSST
+58 LMGT
-63 VYAEVGG
+63 TAVYAETGNADG
-70 IDIIGDTVVEI
+70 NDIITGI
-81 GTETIAASA
+81 ISTETGVKSVDEGGVQGDDA
-90 DENETED
+90 DMI
-97 ANLVQSYH
+97 LSYQ

-397 VGMSTYSVANAA
+397 VGLSTYSVANAA

-496 PIDVSFSWNWLTG
+496 PVDVSFSWSWLTG

-566 LTLTK
+566 LALTK

-582 PANATNKT
+582 PANATNKA

-596 NKNVATVSENG
+596 DKNVATVSENG

-615 DATITCTAKDGSNV
+615 DATITCTAKDGSGV

-673 AVTWMSSSDAVASV
+673 AVTWTSSSDAVASV

-748 KTLQLIATVT
+748 KTLQLTATV
-758 PGNATKKEVK
+758 A
-768 WSTSNKNV
+768 
-776 ATVSENGLVTA
+776 
-787 VGGGDATIT
+787 
-796 CTAKDGSNVKAT
+796 
-808 CKVTVTVPV
+808 
-817 SGIQLSQTSAALTVG
+817 
-832 DTLTLTK
+832 
-839 TIYPSDATNQAVT
+839 
-852 WMSSSD
+852 
-858 AVASVDSNGKIT
+858 
-870 AKTAGSAVIT
+870 
-880 CKSVS
+880 
-885 DNSVVGIC
+885 
-893 NVTVKAKVQTP
+893 
-904 SEIKVNK
+904 
-911 ITLNKTTAS
+911 
-920 VTKGKTLQLIATVT
+920 

>member
-1 MFKETG
+1 
-7 YGNISGFLTYRFIYA
+7 
-22 ETRKHDNLKVYETNG
+22 
-37 KEGEGYMKRRI
+37 MKRRVL
-48 FAGFLAGVLI
+48 AGILAGVL
-58 LGSST
+58 LMGT
-63 VYAEVGG
+63 TAVYAETGNADG
-70 IDIIGDTVVEI
+70 NDIITGI
-81 GTETIAASA
+81 ISTETGVKSVDEGGVQGDDA
-90 DENETED
+90 DMI
-97 ANLVQSYH
+97 LSYH

-397 VGMSTYSVANAA
+397 VGLSTYSVANAA

-566 LTLTK
+566 LALTK

-596 NKNVATVSENG
+596 DKNVATVSENG

-673 AVTWMSSSDAVASV
+673 AVIWTSSSDAVASV

-748 KTLQLIATVT
+748 KTLQLTATV
-758 PGNATKKEVK
+758 A
-768 WSTSNKNV
+768 
-776 ATVSENGLVTA
+776 
-787 VGGGDATIT
+787 
-796 CTAKDGSNVKAT
+796 
-808 CKVTVTVPV
+808 
-817 SGIQLSQTSAALTVG
+817 
-832 DTLTLTK
+832 
-839 TIYPSDATNQAVT
+839 
-852 WMSSSD
+852 
-858 AVASVDSNGKIT
+858 
-870 AKTAGSAVIT
+870 
-880 CKSVS
+880 
-885 DNSVVGIC
+885 
-893 NVTVKAKVQTP
+893 
-904 SEIKVNK
+904 
-911 ITLNKTTAS
+911 
-920 VTKGKTLQLIATVT
+920 

-953 MVSTSGLVTAK
+953 MVSPSGLVTAK

-1104 VGEINAKRKT
+1104 VGEIKAKRKT

-1166 ESRKSVLE
+1166 ESRKSVLK

>member
-1 MFKETG
+1 
-7 YGNISGFLTYRFIYA
+7 
-22 ETRKHDNLKVYETNG
+22 
-37 KEGEGYMKRRI
+37 MKRRI
-48 FAGFLAGVLI
+48 LAGILAGVL
-58 LGSST
+58 LMGT
-63 VYAEVGG
+63 TAVYAETGN
-70 IDIIGDTVVEI
+70 DIITGI
-81 GTETIAASA
+81 ISTETGVKSVDEGGVQGNDA
-90 DENETED
+90 DMI
-97 ANLVQSYH
+97 LSYH

-566 LTLTK
+566 LALTK

-596 NKNVATVSENG
+596 DKNVAMVSENG

-615 DATITCTAKDGSNV
+615 DATITCTAQDGSGV

-673 AVTWMSSSDAVASV
+673 AVTWTSSSDAVASV

-748 KTLQLIATVT
+748 KTLQLT
-758 PGNATKKEVK
+758 
-768 WSTSNKNV
+768 
-776 ATVSENGLVTA
+776 
-787 VGGGDATIT
+787 
-796 CTAKDGSNVKAT
+796 
-808 CKVTVTVPV
+808 
-817 SGIQLSQTSAALTVG
+817 
-832 DTLTLTK
+832 
-839 TIYPSDATNQAVT
+839 
-852 WMSSSD
+852 
-858 AVASVDSNGKIT
+858 
-870 AKTAGSAVIT
+870 
-880 CKSVS
+880 
-885 DNSVVGIC
+885 
-893 NVTVKAKVQTP
+893 
-904 SEIKVNK
+904 
-911 ITLNKTTAS
+911 
-920 VTKGKTLQLIATVT
+920 ATVT

-978 SGVKA
+978 SSVKA

-1104 VGEINAKRKT
+1104 VGEIKAKRKT

-1166 ESRKSVLE
+1166 ESRKSVLK

>member
-1 MFKETG
+1 M
-7 YGNISGFLTYRFIYA
+7 SGFVLYMQNSGNMVTLKYR
-22 ETRKHDNLKVYETNG
+22 ETDGR
-37 KEGEGYMKRRI
+37 EGEGYMKRRI
-48 FAGFLAGVLI
+48 FAGFLAGVLL
-58 LGSST
+58 LGSTT
-63 VYAEVGG
+63 VYAATGVGAE
-70 IDIIGDTVVEI
+70 TVAEPADEA
-81 GTETIAASA
+81 GTEYTDTNPIL
-90 DENETED
+90 N
-97 ANLVQSYH
+97 YH

-115 QELEPGADRGVHTSS
+115 QELEPGADHGDLAAS
-130 YISPYITSIKN
+130 YKSPYITAIKD

-182 YHTVED
+182 FHTVED

-195 DSVTVVTDSSAEDYL
+195 DSVTVVTDSSVEDYL

-232 ADAPYSTVYNDR
+232 VDAPYSTVYNDR
-244 TKTLDDALAYGKDA
+244 TKTLDDSLAYGKDV

-265 WVSMKDRDIV
+265 WVSMKDRDVV
-275 KQLIMEYGACAASYY
+275 KQLIMQYGACAASYY
-290 HDSAYFNSSSQWNRS
+290 HASAYYNSTSQWYRS
-305 EPLAEYKPTGTS
+305 EPLAEYKPTGTT

-342 SNGAWLC
+342 SDGAWLC
-349 KNSWGSNWSKDG
+349 KNSWGEDWSKDG
-361 LFYISYEDSPNL
+361 LFYISYEDAPNL
-373 NGNAYFYD
+373 NGTATFFD
-381 YGTGDN
+381 YGAGDN

-397 VGMSTYSVANAA
+397 VGTASYSVANAA
-409 NVYTANSAE
+409 NIYTANSAE
-418 TLKAVGFYTEDVQYT
+418 TLKAVGIYTNDVQYT

-438 YKNCTGNPVS
+438 YKSCTGGPIS
-448 GTLVSTQTATEPY
+448 GTLVSTQTVTEPY
-461 AGFHTVVLDTPVD
+461 AGFHTIILDTPVD
-474 LNAGD
+474 LEAGD
-479 TYSVVVYQTTSS
+479 TYSVVVCQTSASS
-491 GTPKV
+491 SPKV
-496 PIDVSFSWNWLTG
+496 QVDSSFSWSWLTG

-516 QSFISSSGSYWQ
+516 QSFISSNGSYWQ
-528 DVSASGYNCRIKAYT
+528 DVSSSGYNCRIKAYT
-543 DKRDTTTPADV
+543 DKRDTVVTPAEV

-566 LTLTK
+566 LALTK

-582 PANATNKT
+582 SANATNQA
-590 VTWKTS
+590 VTWRTS
-596 NKNVATVSENG
+596 DKNVATVSENG
-607 LVTAVGGG
+607 LVTAKSAGT
-615 DATITCTAKDGSNV
+615 ATITCTAQDGSNV

-673 AVTWMSSSDAVASV
+673 AVTWTSSSDAVASV

-698 GSAVITC
+698 GSAVVTC

-723 KVQTPSEI
+723 KVQTPTEI
-731 KVNKITL
+731 KVSTISL

-743 SVTKG
+743 SVTKD
-748 KTLQLIATVT
+748 KTLQLTATVT
-758 PGNATKKEVK
+758 PGNATNQEVK
-768 WSTSNKNV
+768 WSTSDKNV

-787 VGGGDATIT
+787 KSAGTATIT
-796 CTAKDGSNVKAT
+796 CTAQDGSNVKAT

-852 WMSSSD
+852 WTSSSD

-870 AKTAGSAVIT
+870 AKTAGSAVVT

-904 SEIKVNK
+904 AEIKVNK

-920 VTKGKTLQLIATVT
+920 VTKGKTLQLTSTVT
-934 PGNATKKEVKW
+934 PGNATNKEVTW

-953 MVSTSGLVTAK
+953 TVRENGLVIAK

-973 TAQDG
+973 TAKDG

-1007 LAPKETLT
+1007 LAPKEALT

-1057 ITCRAKD
+1057 ITCTAKD

>member
-1 MFKETG
+1 MFKGTG
-7 YGNISGFLTYRFIYA
+7 YGNISGFLTYCFIYA
-22 ETRKHDNLKVYETNG
+22 EARKHDNLKLLIKFT
-37 KEGEGYMKRRI
+37 KEKGYNYMKRRI
-48 FAGFLAGVLI
+48 LAGILAGVL
-58 LGSST
+58 LMGT
-63 VYAEVGG
+63 TAVYAETGNADG
-70 IDIIGDTVVEI
+70 NDIITGI
-81 GTETIAASA
+81 ISTETGVKSVDEGGVQGDDA
-90 DENETED
+90 DMI
-97 ANLVQSYH
+97 LSYH

-115 QELEPGADRGVHTSS
+115 QELEPGADRGVYTSS

-397 VGMSTYSVANAA
+397 VYNGWYPYYASNAA

-448 GTLVSTQTATEPY
+448 GTLVSTQTTTEPY

-479 TYSVVVYQTTSS
+479 TYSVVVSQTTVNGSS
-491 GTPKV
+491 LVLVDK
-496 PIDVSFSWNWLTG
+496 SFSWTWLAS
-509 VSSAKTG
+509 VSSTKTG
-516 QSFISSSGSYWQ
+516 QSFISSSGSSWT

-566 LTLTK
+566 LALTK

-582 PANATNKT
+582 PANATNQA

-596 NKNVATVSENG
+596 DKNVATVSENG

-673 AVTWMSSSDAVASV
+673 AVTWTSSSDAVASV

-698 GSAVITC
+698 GSAMITC
-705 KSVSD
+705 KSV
-710 NSVVG
+710 
-715 ICNVTVKA
+715 A
-723 KVQTPSEI
+723 
-731 KVNKITL
+731 
-738 NKTTA
+738 
-743 SVTKG
+743 
-748 KTLQLIATVT
+748 
-758 PGNATKKEVK
+758 
-768 WSTSNKNV
+768 
-776 ATVSENGLVTA
+776 
-787 VGGGDATIT
+787 
-796 CTAKDGSNVKAT
+796 
-808 CKVTVTVPV
+808 
-817 SGIQLSQTSAALTVG
+817 
-832 DTLTLTK
+832 
-839 TIYPSDATNQAVT
+839 
-852 WMSSSD
+852 
-858 AVASVDSNGKIT
+858 
-870 AKTAGSAVIT
+870 
-880 CKSVS
+880 
-885 DNSVVGIC
+885 
-893 NVTVKAKVQTP
+893 
-904 SEIKVNK
+904 
-911 ITLNKTTAS
+911 
-920 VTKGKTLQLIATVT
+920 
-934 PGNATKKEVKW
+934 
-945 STSNKNVA
+945 
-953 MVSTSGLVTAK
+953 
-964 SAGTATITC
+964 
-973 TAQDG
+973 
-978 SGVKA
+978 
-983 TCKITVKNPV
+983 
-993 VKVTKVTLNKTTAT
+993 
-1007 LAPKETLT
+1007 
-1015 LKATV
+1015 
-1020 TPTNATNKAVTWK
+1020 
-1033 SSNTKI
+1033 
-1039 ATVSSS
+1039 
-1045 GKVTAKA
+1045 
-1052 AGTVT
+1052 
-1057 ITCRAKD
+1057 
-1064 GSGKKATCK
+1064 
-1073 ITVYTNTEAYVARIY
+1073 
-1088 TKALGR
+1088 
-1094 AAEPAGLKYW
+1094 
-1104 VGEINAKRKT
+1104 
-1114 PVEVAELFFFA
+1114 
-1125 PEFTNKKLNNTAY
+1125 
-1138 VKVLYRTFMGREAD
+1138 
-1152 QGGLNY
+1152 
-1158 WIGRLNKG
+1158 
-1166 ESRKSVLE
+1166 
-1174 AFAGCPEFKQIVKSF
+1174 
-1189 GL
+1189 

>member
-1 MFKETG
+1 
-7 YGNISGFLTYRFIYA
+7 
-22 ETRKHDNLKVYETNG
+22 
-37 KEGEGYMKRRI
+37 MKRRI

-97 ANLVQSYH
+97 ANLIQSYH

-195 DSVTVVTDSSAEDYL
+195 DSVTVVGDTYL

-232 ADAPYSTVYNDR
+232 ADAPYSTVYNDS

-275 KQLIMEYGACAASYY
+275 KQLIMEYGACAASYC
-290 HDSAYFNSSSQWNRS
+290 HDKKYYNSTDQWYRS
-305 EPLAEYKPTGTS
+305 EPLAEYNPTETN

-361 LFYISYEDSPNL
+361 LFYISYEDVPNL

-397 VGMSTYSVANAA
+397 VYNGWYPYYASNAA

-479 TYSVVVYQTTSS
+479 TYSVVVSQTTVNGSS
-491 GTPKV
+491 LVLVDK
-496 PIDVSFSWNWLTG
+496 SFSWTWLAS
-509 VSSAKTG
+509 VSSTKTG
-516 QSFISSSGSYWQ
+516 QSFISSSGSSWT

-571 GQTQKLTATVA
+571 GQTQKLTATVV
-582 PANATNKT
+582 PANATNKA

-596 NKNVATVSENG
+596 DKNVATVSENG
-607 LVTAVGGG
+607 LVTAKSAGT
-615 DATITCTAKDGSNV
+615 AIITCTAKDGSNV

-673 AVTWMSSSDAVASV
+673 AVTWTSSSDVVASV

-748 KTLQLIATVT
+748 KTLQLT
-758 PGNATKKEVK
+758 
-768 WSTSNKNV
+768 
-776 ATVSENGLVTA
+776 
-787 VGGGDATIT
+787 
-796 CTAKDGSNVKAT
+796 
-808 CKVTVTVPV
+808 
-817 SGIQLSQTSAALTVG
+817 
-832 DTLTLTK
+832 
-839 TIYPSDATNQAVT
+839 
-852 WMSSSD
+852 
-858 AVASVDSNGKIT
+858 
-870 AKTAGSAVIT
+870 
-880 CKSVS
+880 
-885 DNSVVGIC
+885 
-893 NVTVKAKVQTP
+893 
-904 SEIKVNK
+904 
-911 ITLNKTTAS
+911 
-920 VTKGKTLQLIATVT
+920 ATVT

-953 MVSTSGLVTAK
+953 MVSPSGLVTAK

>member
-1 MFKETG
+1 
-7 YGNISGFLTYRFIYA
+7 
-22 ETRKHDNLKVYETNG
+22 
-37 KEGEGYMKRRI
+37 MKKRI
-48 FAGFLAGVLI
+48 FAGFLAGI
-58 LGSST
+58 LLMGTTT
-63 VYAEVGG
+63 VYAETGSADRDDITIG
-70 IDIIGDTVVEI
+70 IGAETVAESVDED
-81 GTETIAASA
+81 GTEYT
-90 DENETED
+90 D
-97 ANLVQSYH
+97 ANLILSYH

-115 QELEPGADRGVHTSS
+115 QELEPGADRGVHASS

-195 DSVTVVTDSSAEDYL
+195 DSVTVVGDTYL
-210 DRGGNQQLATY
+210 NRGGNQQLATY

-232 ADAPYSTVYNDR
+232 ADAPYSTVYNDS
-244 TKTLDDALAYGKDA
+244 TKTLDDSLAYGKDA

-290 HDSAYFNSSSQWNRS
+290 HDSAYYNSTSQWYRS
-305 EPLAEYKPTGTS
+305 EPLAEYNPTETN

-397 VGMSTYSVANAA
+397 VGTLTYSVANAA

-418 TLKAVGFYTEDVQYT
+418 TLKAVGFYTADVQYT

-448 GTLVSTQTATEPY
+448 GTLVSTQTVTEPY
-461 AGFHTVVLDTPVD
+461 AGFHTVVLDAPVD

-491 GTPKV
+491 ETPKV
-496 PIDVSFSWNWLTG
+496 LVDGSFSWSWLAG

-528 DVSASGYNCRIKAYT
+528 DVSSRDYNCRIKAYT
-543 DKRDTTTPADV
+543 DKRDTVVTPADV

-571 GQTQKLTATVA
+571 GQTQKLTATIA
-582 PANATNKT
+582 PANATNQAVK
-590 VTWKTS
+590 WSTS
-596 NKNVATVSENG
+596 DKNVATVSENG

-615 DATITCTAKDGSNV
+615 NATITCTAQDGSNV

-647 QTSAAL
+647 QTSAEL

-673 AVTWMSSSDAVASV
+673 AVTWTSSSDAVASV

-723 KVQTPSEI
+723 KVQTPAEI
-731 KVNKITL
+731 KVSTISL

-748 KTLQLIATVT
+748 KTLQLTATVA
-758 PGNATKKEVK
+758 PANATNKTVT

-776 ATVSENGLVTA
+776 ATVS
-787 VGGGDATIT
+787 
-796 CTAKDGSNVKAT
+796 
-808 CKVTVTVPV
+808 P
-817 SGIQLSQTSAALTVG
+817 
-832 DTLTLTK
+832 
-839 TIYPSDATNQAVT
+839 
-852 WMSSSD
+852 
-858 AVASVDSNGKIT
+858 
-870 AKTAGSAVIT
+870 
-880 CKSVS
+880 
-885 DNSVVGIC
+885 
-893 NVTVKAKVQTP
+893 
-904 SEIKVNK
+904 
-911 ITLNKTTAS
+911 
-920 VTKGKTLQLIATVT
+920 
-934 PGNATKKEVKW
+934 
-945 STSNKNVA
+945 
-953 MVSTSGLVTAK
+953 SGLVTAK

-973 TAQDG
+973 TAKDG
-978 SGVKA
+978 SNVKA

-1015 LKATV
+1015 LKAAV

-1057 ITCRAKD
+1057 ITCTAKD

>member
-1 MFKETG
+1 
-7 YGNISGFLTYRFIYA
+7 
-22 ETRKHDNLKVYETNG
+22 
-37 KEGEGYMKRRI
+37 MKRRI
-48 FAGFLAGVLI
+48 LAGILAGVL
-58 LGSST
+58 LMGT
-63 VYAEVGG
+63 TAVYAETGNADG
-70 IDIIGDTVVEI
+70 NDIITGI
-81 GTETIAASA
+81 ISTETGVKSVDEGGVQGNDA
-90 DENETED
+90 DMI
-97 ANLVQSYH
+97 LSYH

-397 VGMSTYSVANAA
+397 VGLSTYSVANAA

-496 PIDVSFSWNWLTG
+496 PVDVSFSWSWLTG

-582 PANATNKT
+582 PANATNQA

-596 NKNVATVSENG
+596 DKNVATVSENG

-615 DATITCTAKDGSNV
+615 NAIITCTAKDGSGV

-673 AVTWMSSSDAVASV
+673 AVTWTSSSDAVASV

-748 KTLQLIATVT
+748 KTLQLT
-758 PGNATKKEVK
+758 
-768 WSTSNKNV
+768 
-776 ATVSENGLVTA
+776 
-787 VGGGDATIT
+787 
-796 CTAKDGSNVKAT
+796 
-808 CKVTVTVPV
+808 
-817 SGIQLSQTSAALTVG
+817 
-832 DTLTLTK
+832 
-839 TIYPSDATNQAVT
+839 
-852 WMSSSD
+852 
-858 AVASVDSNGKIT
+858 
-870 AKTAGSAVIT
+870 
-880 CKSVS
+880 
-885 DNSVVGIC
+885 
-893 NVTVKAKVQTP
+893 
-904 SEIKVNK
+904 
-911 ITLNKTTAS
+911 
-920 VTKGKTLQLIATVT
+920 ATVT

-953 MVSTSGLVTAK
+953 MVSTSGLVTTK
-964 SAGTATITC
+964 SAGTAIITC

-978 SGVKA
+978 SNVKA

-1020 TPTNATNKAVTWK
+1020 APTNATNKAVTWK

-1166 ESRKSVLE
+1166 ESRKSVLK

>member
-1 MFKETG
+1 
-7 YGNISGFLTYRFIYA
+7 
-22 ETRKHDNLKVYETNG
+22 
-37 KEGEGYMKRRI
+37 MKRRI
-48 FAGFLAGVLI
+48 LAGILAGVL
-58 LGSST
+58 LMGT
-63 VYAEVGG
+63 TAVYAETGNADG
-70 IDIIGDTVVEI
+70 NDIITGI
-81 GTETIAASA
+81 ISTETGVKSVDEGGVQGDDA
-90 DENETED
+90 DMI
-97 ANLVQSYH
+97 LSYH

-397 VGMSTYSVANAA
+397 VGLSTYSVANAA

-566 LTLTK
+566 LALTK

-582 PANATNKT
+582 PANATNKA

-596 NKNVATVSENG
+596 DKNVATVSENG

-615 DATITCTAKDGSNV
+615 DATITCTAKDGSGV

-673 AVTWMSSSDAVASV
+673 AVTWTSSSDAVASV

-715 ICNVTVKA
+715 ICNVTVKV

-748 KTLQLIATVT
+748 KTLQLTATV
-758 PGNATKKEVK
+758 A
-768 WSTSNKNV
+768 
-776 ATVSENGLVTA
+776 
-787 VGGGDATIT
+787 
-796 CTAKDGSNVKAT
+796 
-808 CKVTVTVPV
+808 
-817 SGIQLSQTSAALTVG
+817 
-832 DTLTLTK
+832 
-839 TIYPSDATNQAVT
+839 
-852 WMSSSD
+852 
-858 AVASVDSNGKIT
+858 
-870 AKTAGSAVIT
+870 
-880 CKSVS
+880 
-885 DNSVVGIC
+885 
-893 NVTVKAKVQTP
+893 
-904 SEIKVNK
+904 
-911 ITLNKTTAS
+911 
-920 VTKGKTLQLIATVT
+920 

>member
-1 MFKETG
+1 
-7 YGNISGFLTYRFIYA
+7 
-22 ETRKHDNLKVYETNG
+22 
-37 KEGEGYMKRRI
+37 MKRRVL
-48 FAGFLAGVLI
+48 AGILAGVL
-58 LGSST
+58 LMGT
-63 VYAEVGG
+63 TAVYAETGNADG
-70 IDIIGDTVVEI
+70 NDIITGI
-81 GTETIAASA
+81 ISTETGMKSVDEGGVQGDDA
-90 DENETED
+90 DMI
-97 ANLVQSYH
+97 LSYH

-195 DSVTVVTDSSAEDYL
+195 DSVTVVGDTYL
-210 DRGGNQQLATY
+210 NRGGNQQLATY
-221 RLATWQGVTQE
+221 RLATWQGVTRE
-232 ADAPYSTVYNDR
+232 ADAPYSTVYNDS
-244 TKTLDDALAYGKDA
+244 TKTLDDSLAYGKDA

-275 KQLIMEYGACAASYY
+275 KQLIMEYGACAASYC
-290 HDSAYFNSSSQWNRS
+290 HDKKYYNSTDQWYRS
-305 EPLAEYKPTGTS
+305 EPLAEYNPTETN

-342 SNGAWLC
+342 SDGAWLC

-397 VGMSTYSVANAA
+397 VGLSTYSVANAA
-409 NVYTANSAE
+409 NIYTANSDE
-418 TLKAVGFYTEDVQYT
+418 TLKAVGIYTNDVQYT

-438 YKNCTGNPVS
+438 YKNCGSTPTD
-448 GTLVSTQTATEPY
+448 GTLVSTQTATESY
-461 AGFHTVVLDTPVD
+461 AGFHTIVLNTPVD
-474 LNAGD
+474 LDAGD
-479 TYSVVVYQTTSS
+479 TYSVVVYQTTTNGS
-491 GTPKV
+491 PVV
-496 PIDVSFSWNWLTG
+496 PVDASFSWSWLKGT
-509 VSSAKTG
+509 STAATG
-516 QSFISSSGSYWQ
+516 QSFINSGGSYWQ
-528 DVSASGYNCRIKAYT
+528 DVSSRGYNCRIKAYT

-596 NKNVATVSENG
+596 DKNVAMVSENG

-615 DATITCTAKDGSNV
+615 DATITCTAQDGSGV

-673 AVTWMSSSDAVASV
+673 AVTWTSSSDAVASV

-723 KVQTPSEI
+723 KVQTPAEI

-748 KTLQLIATVT
+748 KTLQLT
-758 PGNATKKEVK
+758 
-768 WSTSNKNV
+768 
-776 ATVSENGLVTA
+776 
-787 VGGGDATIT
+787 
-796 CTAKDGSNVKAT
+796 
-808 CKVTVTVPV
+808 
-817 SGIQLSQTSAALTVG
+817 
-832 DTLTLTK
+832 
-839 TIYPSDATNQAVT
+839 
-852 WMSSSD
+852 
-858 AVASVDSNGKIT
+858 
-870 AKTAGSAVIT
+870 
-880 CKSVS
+880 
-885 DNSVVGIC
+885 
-893 NVTVKAKVQTP
+893 
-904 SEIKVNK
+904 
-911 ITLNKTTAS
+911 
-920 VTKGKTLQLIATVT
+920 ATVT

-953 MVSTSGLVTAK
+953 MVSPSGLVTAK

-1020 TPTNATNKAVTWK
+1020 TPTNATNKAVTWSTSDK
-1033 SSNTKI
+1033 NV

-1064 GSGKKATCK
+1064 GSGKKAACK

-1104 VGEINAKRKT
+1104 VGEIKAKRKT

>member
-1 MFKETG
+1 
-7 YGNISGFLTYRFIYA
+7 
-22 ETRKHDNLKVYETNG
+22 
-37 KEGEGYMKRRI
+37 MKRRI
-48 FAGFLAGVLI
+48 LAGILAGVL
-58 LGSST
+58 LMGT
-63 VYAEVGG
+63 TAVYAETGNADG
-70 IDIIGDTVVEI
+70 NDIITGI
-81 GTETIAASA
+81 ISTETGVKSV
-90 DENETED
+90 DEGG
-97 ANLVQSYH
+97 VQGDDTDMILSYH

-115 QELEPGADRGVHTSS
+115 QELEPGADRGVYTSS

-195 DSVTVVTDSSAEDYL
+195 DSVTVVGDTYL
-210 DRGGNQQLATY
+210 NRGGNQQLATY

-232 ADAPYSTVYNDR
+232 ADAPYSTVYNDS
-244 TKTLDDALAYGKDA
+244 TKTLDDSLAYGKDA

-305 EPLAEYKPTGTS
+305 EPLAEYKPTETS
-317 TNHAITIVGWDDNY
+317 TNHAITIIGWDDNY

-342 SNGAWLC
+342 SDGAWLC

-397 VGMSTYSVANAA
+397 VGLSTYSVANAA
-409 NVYTANSAE
+409 NIYTANSDE
-418 TLKAVGFYTEDVQYT
+418 TLKAVGIYTNDVQYT

-438 YKNCTGNPVS
+438 YKNCGSTPTD
-448 GTLVSTQTATEPY
+448 GTLVSTQTATESY
-461 AGFHTVVLDTPVD
+461 AGFHTIVLNTPVD
-474 LNAGD
+474 LDAGD
-479 TYSVVVYQTTSS
+479 TYSVVVYQTTTNGS
-491 GTPKV
+491 PVV
-496 PIDVSFSWNWLTG
+496 PVDASFSWSWLKGT
-509 VSSAKTG
+509 STAATG
-516 QSFISSSGSYWQ
+516 QSFINSGGSYWQ
-528 DVSASGYNCRIKAYT
+528 DVSSRGYNCRIKAYT

-596 NKNVATVSENG
+596 DKNVAMVSENG

-615 DATITCTAKDGSNV
+615 DATITCTAQDGSGV

-673 AVTWMSSSDAVASV
+673 AVTWTSSSDAVASV

-748 KTLQLIATVT
+748 KTLQLTATV
-758 PGNATKKEVK
+758 A
-768 WSTSNKNV
+768 
-776 ATVSENGLVTA
+776 
-787 VGGGDATIT
+787 
-796 CTAKDGSNVKAT
+796 
-808 CKVTVTVPV
+808 
-817 SGIQLSQTSAALTVG
+817 
-832 DTLTLTK
+832 
-839 TIYPSDATNQAVT
+839 
-852 WMSSSD
+852 
-858 AVASVDSNGKIT
+858 
-870 AKTAGSAVIT
+870 
-880 CKSVS
+880 
-885 DNSVVGIC
+885 
-893 NVTVKAKVQTP
+893 
-904 SEIKVNK
+904 
-911 ITLNKTTAS
+911 
-920 VTKGKTLQLIATVT
+920 

-953 MVSTSGLVTAK
+953 MVSPSGLVTAK

>member
-1 MFKETG
+1 
-7 YGNISGFLTYRFIYA
+7 
-22 ETRKHDNLKVYETNG
+22 
-37 KEGEGYMKRRI
+37 MKRRI

-97 ANLVQSYH
+97 ANLVLSYH

-195 DSVTVVTDSSAEDYL
+195 DSVTVVTDSSTEDYL

-244 TKTLDDALAYGKDA
+244 TKTLDDTLAYGKDA

-673 AVTWMSSSDAVASV
+673 AVTWTSSSDAVASV

-698 GSAVITC
+698 GSAMITC

-748 KTLQLIATVT
+748 KTLQLTATVT

-776 ATVSENGLVTA
+776 ATVS
-787 VGGGDATIT
+787 
-796 CTAKDGSNVKAT
+796 
-808 CKVTVTVPV
+808 P
-817 SGIQLSQTSAALTVG
+817 
-832 DTLTLTK
+832 
-839 TIYPSDATNQAVT
+839 
-852 WMSSSD
+852 
-858 AVASVDSNGKIT
+858 
-870 AKTAGSAVIT
+870 
-880 CKSVS
+880 
-885 DNSVVGIC
+885 
-893 NVTVKAKVQTP
+893 
-904 SEIKVNK
+904 
-911 ITLNKTTAS
+911 
-920 VTKGKTLQLIATVT
+920 
-934 PGNATKKEVKW
+934 
-945 STSNKNVA
+945 
-953 MVSTSGLVTAK
+953 SGLVTAK

-1104 VGEINAKRKT
+1104 VGEIKAKRKT

-1166 ESRKSVLE
+1166 ESRKSVLK

>member
-1 MFKETG
+1 
-7 YGNISGFLTYRFIYA
+7 
-22 ETRKHDNLKVYETNG
+22 
-37 KEGEGYMKRRI
+37 MKRRI
-48 FAGFLAGVLI
+48 LAGILAGVL
-58 LGSST
+58 LMGT
-63 VYAEVGG
+63 TAVYAETGNADG
-70 IDIIGDTVVEI
+70 NDIITGI
-81 GTETIAASA
+81 ISTETGVKSVDEGGVQGDDA
-90 DENETED
+90 DMI
-97 ANLVQSYH
+97 LSYQ

-397 VGMSTYSVANAA
+397 VGLSTYSVANAA

-566 LTLTK
+566 LALTK

-596 NKNVATVSENG
+596 DKNVAMVSENG

-615 DATITCTAKDGSNV
+615 DATITCTAQDGSGV

-673 AVTWMSSSDAVASV
+673 AVTWTSSSDAVASV

-723 KVQTPSEI
+723 KIQTPAEI

-748 KTLQLIATVT
+748 KTLQLTATV
-758 PGNATKKEVK
+758 A
-768 WSTSNKNV
+768 
-776 ATVSENGLVTA
+776 
-787 VGGGDATIT
+787 
-796 CTAKDGSNVKAT
+796 
-808 CKVTVTVPV
+808 
-817 SGIQLSQTSAALTVG
+817 
-832 DTLTLTK
+832 
-839 TIYPSDATNQAVT
+839 
-852 WMSSSD
+852 
-858 AVASVDSNGKIT
+858 
-870 AKTAGSAVIT
+870 
-880 CKSVS
+880 
-885 DNSVVGIC
+885 
-893 NVTVKAKVQTP
+893 
-904 SEIKVNK
+904 
-911 ITLNKTTAS
+911 
-920 VTKGKTLQLIATVT
+920 

>member
-1 MFKETG
+1 
-7 YGNISGFLTYRFIYA
+7 
-22 ETRKHDNLKVYETNG
+22 
-37 KEGEGYMKRRI
+37 MKRRI

-97 ANLVQSYH
+97 ANLVLSYH
-105 GEEEIKVSSL
+105 GEEEIKISSL

-397 VGMSTYSVANAA
+397 VGLSTYSVANAA

-566 LTLTK
+566 LALTK

-596 NKNVATVSENG
+596 DKNVATVSENG

-673 AVTWMSSSDAVASV
+673 AVTWTSSSDAVASV

-698 GSAVITC
+698 GSAMITC

-748 KTLQLIATVT
+748 KTLQLT
-758 PGNATKKEVK
+758 
-768 WSTSNKNV
+768 
-776 ATVSENGLVTA
+776 
-787 VGGGDATIT
+787 
-796 CTAKDGSNVKAT
+796 
-808 CKVTVTVPV
+808 
-817 SGIQLSQTSAALTVG
+817 
-832 DTLTLTK
+832 
-839 TIYPSDATNQAVT
+839 
-852 WMSSSD
+852 
-858 AVASVDSNGKIT
+858 
-870 AKTAGSAVIT
+870 
-880 CKSVS
+880 
-885 DNSVVGIC
+885 
-893 NVTVKAKVQTP
+893 
-904 SEIKVNK
+904 
-911 ITLNKTTAS
+911 
-920 VTKGKTLQLIATVT
+920 ATVT

-1104 VGEINAKRKT
+1104 VGEIKAKRKT

>member
-1 MFKETG
+1 
-7 YGNISGFLTYRFIYA
+7 
-22 ETRKHDNLKVYETNG
+22 
-37 KEGEGYMKRRI
+37 MKRRI

-97 ANLVQSYH
+97 ANLVLSYH
-105 GEEEIKVSSL
+105 GEEEIKISSL

-305 EPLAEYKPTGTS
+305 EPLAEYKPTGSS

-397 VGMSTYSVANAA
+397 VGLSTYSVANAA

-582 PANATNKT
+582 PANATNKA

-596 NKNVATVSENG
+596 DKNVATVSENG

-673 AVTWMSSSDAVASV
+673 AVTWTSSSDAVASV

-748 KTLQLIATVT
+748 KTLQLT
-758 PGNATKKEVK
+758 
-768 WSTSNKNV
+768 
-776 ATVSENGLVTA
+776 
-787 VGGGDATIT
+787 
-796 CTAKDGSNVKAT
+796 
-808 CKVTVTVPV
+808 
-817 SGIQLSQTSAALTVG
+817 
-832 DTLTLTK
+832 
-839 TIYPSDATNQAVT
+839 
-852 WMSSSD
+852 
-858 AVASVDSNGKIT
+858 
-870 AKTAGSAVIT
+870 
-880 CKSVS
+880 
-885 DNSVVGIC
+885 
-893 NVTVKAKVQTP
+893 
-904 SEIKVNK
+904 
-911 ITLNKTTAS
+911 
-920 VTKGKTLQLIATVT
+920 ATVT

-978 SGVKA
+978 SSVKA

-993 VKVTKVTLNKTTAT
+993 VKVRKVTLNKTTAT

>member
-1 MFKETG
+1 
-7 YGNISGFLTYRFIYA
+7 
-22 ETRKHDNLKVYETNG
+22 
-37 KEGEGYMKRRI
+37 MKRRI

-97 ANLVQSYH
+97 ANLVLSYH

-195 DSVTVVTDSSAEDYL
+195 DSVTVVTDSSTEDYL

-244 TKTLDDALAYGKDA
+244 TKTLDDTLAYGKDA

-673 AVTWMSSSDAVASV
+673 AVTWTSSSDAVASV

-698 GSAVITC
+698 GSAMITC

-748 KTLQLIATVT
+748 KTLQLT
-758 PGNATKKEVK
+758 
-768 WSTSNKNV
+768 
-776 ATVSENGLVTA
+776 
-787 VGGGDATIT
+787 
-796 CTAKDGSNVKAT
+796 
-808 CKVTVTVPV
+808 
-817 SGIQLSQTSAALTVG
+817 
-832 DTLTLTK
+832 
-839 TIYPSDATNQAVT
+839 
-852 WMSSSD
+852 
-858 AVASVDSNGKIT
+858 
-870 AKTAGSAVIT
+870 
-880 CKSVS
+880 
-885 DNSVVGIC
+885 
-893 NVTVKAKVQTP
+893 
-904 SEIKVNK
+904 
-911 ITLNKTTAS
+911 
-920 VTKGKTLQLIATVT
+920 ATVT

-1125 PEFTNKKLNNTAY
+1125 PEFTNKKLNNAAY

>member
-1 MFKETG
+1 
-7 YGNISGFLTYRFIYA
+7 
-22 ETRKHDNLKVYETNG
+22 
-37 KEGEGYMKRRI
+37 MKRRVL
-48 FAGFLAGVLI
+48 AGFLAGVL
-58 LGSST
+58 LMGT
-63 VYAEVGG
+63 TAVYAETGNTDG
-70 IDIIGDTVVEI
+70 NDIITGI
-81 GTETIAASA
+81 ISTETGVKSVDEGGVQGDDA
-90 DENETED
+90 DMI
-97 ANLVQSYH
+97 LSYQ

-232 ADAPYSTVYNDR
+232 ADAPYSTVYNDSK
-244 TKTLDDALAYGKDA
+244 KTLDDSLAYGKDA

-275 KQLIMEYGACAASYY
+275 KQLIMEYGACAASYC
-290 HDSAYFNSSSQWNRS
+290 HDKKYYNSTDQWYRS
-305 EPLAEYKPTGTS
+305 EPLAEYNPTETN

-361 LFYISYEDSPNL
+361 LFYISYEDVPNL

-381 YGTGDN
+381 YGTSDN

-397 VGMSTYSVANAA
+397 VYNGWYPYYASNAA

-479 TYSVVVYQTTSS
+479 TYSVVVSQTTVNGSS
-491 GTPKV
+491 LVLVDK
-496 PIDVSFSWNWLTG
+496 SFSWTWLAS

-566 LTLTK
+566 LALTK

-582 PANATNKT
+582 PANATKKE
-590 VTWKTS
+590 VKWSTS
-596 NKNVATVSENG
+596 NKNVAMVSPSG
-607 LVTAVGGG
+607 LVTAKSAGT
-615 DATITCTAKDGSNV
+615 ATITCTAQDGSGV

-647 QTSAAL
+647 QTSAEL
-653 TVGDTLTLTKTIYP
+653 TVGDTLTLIKTIYP

-673 AVTWMSSSDAVASV
+673 AVTWTSSSDAVASV

-723 KVQTPSEI
+723 KVQTPTEI
-731 KVNKITL
+731 KVSTISL

-743 SVTKG
+743 SVAKG
-748 KTLQLIATVT
+748 KTLQLTATVT
-758 PGNATKKEVK
+758 PGNATNQKVK

-776 ATVSENGLVTA
+776 ATVS
-787 VGGGDATIT
+787 
-796 CTAKDGSNVKAT
+796 
-808 CKVTVTVPV
+808 P
-817 SGIQLSQTSAALTVG
+817 
-832 DTLTLTK
+832 
-839 TIYPSDATNQAVT
+839 
-852 WMSSSD
+852 
-858 AVASVDSNGKIT
+858 
-870 AKTAGSAVIT
+870 
-880 CKSVS
+880 
-885 DNSVVGIC
+885 
-893 NVTVKAKVQTP
+893 
-904 SEIKVNK
+904 
-911 ITLNKTTAS
+911 
-920 VTKGKTLQLIATVT
+920 
-934 PGNATKKEVKW
+934 
-945 STSNKNVA
+945 
-953 MVSTSGLVTAK
+953 SGLVTAK
-964 SAGTATITC
+964 SAGTAIITC
-973 TAQDG
+973 AAQDG

-1020 TPTNATNKAVTWK
+1020 TPTNATNKAVTWSTSDK
-1033 SSNTKI
+1033 NV

-1174 AFAGCPEFKQIVKSF
+1174 AFAGCPEFKQTVKSF

>member
-1 MFKETG
+1 
-7 YGNISGFLTYRFIYA
+7 
-22 ETRKHDNLKVYETNG
+22 
-37 KEGEGYMKRRI
+37 MKRRI
-48 FAGFLAGVLI
+48 LAGILAGVL
-58 LGSST
+58 LMGT
-63 VYAEVGG
+63 TAVYAETGN
-70 IDIIGDTVVEI
+70 DIITGI
-81 GTETIAASA
+81 ISTETGVKSVDEGGVQGNDA
-90 DENETED
+90 DMI
-97 ANLVQSYH
+97 LSYH

-141 QNPYGTCWAHAAMAS
+141 QNPYGTRWAHAAMAS

-397 VGMSTYSVANAA
+397 VGLSTYSVANAA

-566 LTLTK
+566 LALTK

-582 PANATNKT
+582 PANATNQA

-596 NKNVATVSENG
+596 DKNVATVSENG

-673 AVTWMSSSDAVASV
+673 AVTWTSSSDAVASV

-698 GSAVITC
+698 GSAMITC

-748 KTLQLIATVT
+748 KTLQLTATV
-758 PGNATKKEVK
+758 A
-768 WSTSNKNV
+768 
-776 ATVSENGLVTA
+776 
-787 VGGGDATIT
+787 
-796 CTAKDGSNVKAT
+796 
-808 CKVTVTVPV
+808 
-817 SGIQLSQTSAALTVG
+817 
-832 DTLTLTK
+832 
-839 TIYPSDATNQAVT
+839 
-852 WMSSSD
+852 
-858 AVASVDSNGKIT
+858 
-870 AKTAGSAVIT
+870 
-880 CKSVS
+880 
-885 DNSVVGIC
+885 
-893 NVTVKAKVQTP
+893 
-904 SEIKVNK
+904 
-911 ITLNKTTAS
+911 
-920 VTKGKTLQLIATVT
+920 

-1104 VGEINAKRKT
+1104 VGEIKAKRKT

-1166 ESRKSVLE
+1166 ESRKSVLK

>member
-1 MFKETG
+1 
-7 YGNISGFLTYRFIYA
+7 
-22 ETRKHDNLKVYETNG
+22 
-37 KEGEGYMKRRI
+37 MKRRI
-48 FAGFLAGVLI
+48 LAGILAGVL
-58 LGSST
+58 LMGT
-63 VYAEVGG
+63 TAVYAETGNADG
-70 IDIIGDTVVEI
+70 NDIITGI
-81 GTETIAASA
+81 ISTETGVKSVDEGGVQGNDA
-90 DENETED
+90 DMI
-97 ANLVQSYH
+97 LSYH

-195 DSVTVVTDSSAEDYL
+195 DSVTVVGDTYL
-210 DRGGNQQLATY
+210 NKGGNQQLATY

-232 ADAPYSTVYNDR
+232 ADAPYSTVYNDS
-244 TKTLDDALAYGKDA
+244 TKTLDDSLAYGKDA

-397 VGMSTYSVANAA
+397 VGLSTYSVANAA

-496 PIDVSFSWNWLTG
+496 PVDVSFSWSWLTG

-582 PANATNKT
+582 PANATNQA

-596 NKNVATVSENG
+596 DKNVAMVSENG

-615 DATITCTAKDGSNV
+615 DATITCTAQDGSGV

-673 AVTWMSSSDAVASV
+673 AVTWTSSSDAVASV

-723 KVQTPSEI
+723 KVQTPAEI

-748 KTLQLIATVT
+748 KTLQLT
-758 PGNATKKEVK
+758 
-768 WSTSNKNV
+768 
-776 ATVSENGLVTA
+776 
-787 VGGGDATIT
+787 
-796 CTAKDGSNVKAT
+796 
-808 CKVTVTVPV
+808 
-817 SGIQLSQTSAALTVG
+817 
-832 DTLTLTK
+832 
-839 TIYPSDATNQAVT
+839 
-852 WMSSSD
+852 
-858 AVASVDSNGKIT
+858 
-870 AKTAGSAVIT
+870 
-880 CKSVS
+880 
-885 DNSVVGIC
+885 
-893 NVTVKAKVQTP
+893 
-904 SEIKVNK
+904 
-911 ITLNKTTAS
+911 
-920 VTKGKTLQLIATVT
+920 ATVT

-953 MVSTSGLVTAK
+953 MVSPSGLVTTK
-964 SAGTATITC
+964 SAGTAIITC

-978 SGVKA
+978 SNVKA

>member
-1 MFKETG
+1 MET
-7 YGNISGFLTYRFIYA
+7 YPVFLTYCFIYA
-22 ETRKHDNLKVYETNG
+22 EARKHDNLKVYETNG

-97 ANLVQSYH
+97 ANLILSYH

-195 DSVTVVTDSSAEDYL
+195 DSVTVVGDTYL
-210 DRGGNQQLATY
+210 NKGGNQQLATY

-232 ADAPYSTVYNDR
+232 ADAPYSTVYNDS
-244 TKTLDDALAYGKDA
+244 TKTLDDSLAYGKDA

-275 KQLIMEYGACAASYY
+275 KQLIMEYGACAASYC
-290 HDSAYFNSSSQWNRS
+290 HDKKYYNSTDQWYRS
-305 EPLAEYKPTGTS
+305 EPLAEYNPTETN

-361 LFYISYEDSPNL
+361 LFYISYEDVPNL

-381 YGTGDN
+381 YGTSDN

-496 PIDVSFSWNWLTG
+496 PIDVSFSWSWLTG

-582 PANATNKT
+582 PANATNRT

-596 NKNVATVSENG
+596 DKNVATVSENG

-615 DATITCTAKDGSNV
+615 DATITCTAQDGSGV

-673 AVTWMSSSDAVASV
+673 AVTWTSSSDAVASV

-698 GSAVITC
+698 GSAMITC

-748 KTLQLIATVT
+748 KTLQLT
-758 PGNATKKEVK
+758 
-768 WSTSNKNV
+768 
-776 ATVSENGLVTA
+776 
-787 VGGGDATIT
+787 
-796 CTAKDGSNVKAT
+796 
-808 CKVTVTVPV
+808 
-817 SGIQLSQTSAALTVG
+817 
-832 DTLTLTK
+832 
-839 TIYPSDATNQAVT
+839 
-852 WMSSSD
+852 
-858 AVASVDSNGKIT
+858 
-870 AKTAGSAVIT
+870 
-880 CKSVS
+880 
-885 DNSVVGIC
+885 
-893 NVTVKAKVQTP
+893 
-904 SEIKVNK
+904 
-911 ITLNKTTAS
+911 
-920 VTKGKTLQLIATVT
+920 ATVT

-953 MVSTSGLVTAK
+953 MVSPSGLVTAK

>member
-1 MFKETG
+1 
-7 YGNISGFLTYRFIYA
+7 
-22 ETRKHDNLKVYETNG
+22 
-37 KEGEGYMKRRI
+37 MKRRI
-48 FAGFLAGVLI
+48 LAGILAGVL
-58 LGSST
+58 LMGT
-63 VYAEVGG
+63 TAVYAETGNADG
-70 IDIIGDTVVEI
+70 NDIITGI
-81 GTETIAASA
+81 ISTETGVKSVDEGGVQGDDA
-90 DENETED
+90 DMI
-97 ANLVQSYH
+97 LSYH

-397 VGMSTYSVANAA
+397 VGLSTYSVANAA

-596 NKNVATVSENG
+596 DKNVATVSENG

-615 DATITCTAKDGSNV
+615 DATITCTAQDGSGV

-673 AVTWMSSSDAVASV
+673 AVTWTSSSDVVASV

-748 KTLQLIATVT
+748 KTLQLTATV
-758 PGNATKKEVK
+758 A
-768 WSTSNKNV
+768 
-776 ATVSENGLVTA
+776 
-787 VGGGDATIT
+787 
-796 CTAKDGSNVKAT
+796 
-808 CKVTVTVPV
+808 
-817 SGIQLSQTSAALTVG
+817 
-832 DTLTLTK
+832 
-839 TIYPSDATNQAVT
+839 
-852 WMSSSD
+852 
-858 AVASVDSNGKIT
+858 
-870 AKTAGSAVIT
+870 
-880 CKSVS
+880 
-885 DNSVVGIC
+885 
-893 NVTVKAKVQTP
+893 
-904 SEIKVNK
+904 
-911 ITLNKTTAS
+911 
-920 VTKGKTLQLIATVT
+920 

-973 TAQDG
+973 TTQDG

-1166 ESRKSVLE
+1166 ESRKSVLK

>member
-1 MFKETG
+1 
-7 YGNISGFLTYRFIYA
+7 
-22 ETRKHDNLKVYETNG
+22 
-37 KEGEGYMKRRI
+37 MKRRI

-97 ANLVQSYH
+97 ANLVLSYH
-105 GEEEIKVSSL
+105 GEEEIKISSL

-571 GQTQKLTATVA
+571 GQTQKLTATIA
-582 PANATNKT
+582 PANATNKE
-590 VTWKTS
+590 VKWKTS
-596 NKNVATVSENG
+596 DKNVATVSENG

-673 AVTWMSSSDAVASV
+673 AVTWTSSSDAVASV

-748 KTLQLIATVT
+748 KTLQLT
-758 PGNATKKEVK
+758 
-768 WSTSNKNV
+768 
-776 ATVSENGLVTA
+776 
-787 VGGGDATIT
+787 
-796 CTAKDGSNVKAT
+796 
-808 CKVTVTVPV
+808 
-817 SGIQLSQTSAALTVG
+817 
-832 DTLTLTK
+832 
-839 TIYPSDATNQAVT
+839 
-852 WMSSSD
+852 
-858 AVASVDSNGKIT
+858 
-870 AKTAGSAVIT
+870 
-880 CKSVS
+880 
-885 DNSVVGIC
+885 
-893 NVTVKAKVQTP
+893 
-904 SEIKVNK
+904 
-911 ITLNKTTAS
+911 
-920 VTKGKTLQLIATVT
+920 ATVT

-1104 VGEINAKRKT
+1104 VGEIKAKRKT

>member
-1 MFKETG
+1 
-7 YGNISGFLTYRFIYA
+7 
-22 ETRKHDNLKVYETNG
+22 
-37 KEGEGYMKRRI
+37 MKRRI
-48 FAGFLAGVLI
+48 LAGILAGVL
-58 LGSST
+58 LMGT
-63 VYAEVGG
+63 TAVYAETGNADG
-70 IDIIGDTVVEI
+70 NDIITGI
-81 GTETIAASA
+81 ISTETGVKSVDEGGVQGDDA
-90 DENETED
+90 DMI
-97 ANLVQSYH
+97 LSYH

-305 EPLAEYKPTGTS
+305 EPLAEYNPTETN

-361 LFYISYEDSPNL
+361 LFYISYEDVPNL

-397 VGMSTYSVANAA
+397 VGLSTYSVANAA

-438 YKNCTGNPVS
+438 YKNCTRNPVS

-596 NKNVATVSENG
+596 DKNVATVSENG

-615 DATITCTAKDGSNV
+615 DATITCTAQDGSGV

-673 AVTWMSSSDAVASV
+673 AVTWTSSSDAVASV

-748 KTLQLIATVT
+748 KTLQLT
-758 PGNATKKEVK
+758 
-768 WSTSNKNV
+768 
-776 ATVSENGLVTA
+776 
-787 VGGGDATIT
+787 
-796 CTAKDGSNVKAT
+796 
-808 CKVTVTVPV
+808 
-817 SGIQLSQTSAALTVG
+817 
-832 DTLTLTK
+832 
-839 TIYPSDATNQAVT
+839 
-852 WMSSSD
+852 
-858 AVASVDSNGKIT
+858 
-870 AKTAGSAVIT
+870 
-880 CKSVS
+880 
-885 DNSVVGIC
+885 
-893 NVTVKAKVQTP
+893 
-904 SEIKVNK
+904 
-911 ITLNKTTAS
+911 
-920 VTKGKTLQLIATVT
+920 ATVT

-964 SAGTATITC
+964 SAGTAIITC
-973 TAQDG
+973 TAKDE
-978 SGVKA
+978 SNVKA

-1166 ESRKSVLE
+1166 ESRKSVLK